1 MLKFKRLTSLIMVIC
16 LLLSLAACGESSATG
31 SLPEDNEDTEYNASQ
46 GNGPADE
53 AGSDA
58 VEVEFDDT
66 LEYLSYIYDSWL
78 NMGTIYT
85 ALYKTADTY
94 DVIIHNPAGEAF
106 VQYANQDVAIY
117 YDNDKCVYFGDNLI
131 HATELNPLAVL
142 KLAIDSADEDYA
154 NWEVYPANEDYIIEN
169 SGDIYEFN
177 IDINGYDNIS
187 KFYDQIEEGYGA
199 SMVENFRIGI
209 AGDEELLDYVEEAG
223 ESTDELSLRF
233 IIVASENNGI
243 ICGGYLLYFGDEVK
257 PRATEDNNIF
267 LIWQFNQYYII
278 NPWELDESWYTYDF
292 LSVDV
297 NNEEQLT
304 EIIDMGSAEAAK
316 ISENVDDFFSNLET
330 EDGTLETEDGTLE
343 SEDGTLESEEAPVA
357 EDEALSTDTPD
368 STESSEEVESNG

>member
-46 GNGPADE
+46 SNGPADE

-142 KLAIDSADEDYA
+142 KLAIASADEDYA

-199 SMVENFRIGI
+199 SMVENFRTGI
-209 AGDEELLDYVEEAG
+209 AGDEELLDYVAETG
-223 ESTDELSLRF
+223 ETTDELSLRF
-233 IIVASENNGI
+233 IIVASENNGV

-316 ISENVDDFFSNLET
+316 ISENVDNFFSNLET
-330 EDGTLETEDGTLE
+330 EDGTLEA
-343 SEDGTLESEEAPVA
+343 EEAPGT

-368 STESSEEVESNG
+368 NTESSEEVESNG